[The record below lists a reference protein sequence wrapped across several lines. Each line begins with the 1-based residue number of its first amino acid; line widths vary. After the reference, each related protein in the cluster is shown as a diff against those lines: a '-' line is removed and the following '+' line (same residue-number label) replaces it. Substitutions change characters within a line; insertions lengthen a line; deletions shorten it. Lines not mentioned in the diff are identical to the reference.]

1 MTTITFN
8 VGWNLLSSFGYTN
21 TINDLFGNDSNKISE
36 IFTYD
41 ALNRR
46 YIIVNKSDPLI
57 QGLGYWYR
65 ITQSFSKII
74 VGDTFTPNVT
84 LSFYQGWN
92 LIALPFDSEFIN

>member
-65 ITQSFSKII
+65 ITQSFSKI
-74 VGDTFTPNVT
+74 G
-84 LSFYQGWN
+84 
-92 LIALPFDSEFIN
+92 LILIPCPSH